1 MCIFALILG
10 IFGTLMAL
18 IGIVF
23 SLMRVYN
30 TEPLSTF
37 IILIFITIFVLIG
50 AGIGIYGIVRI
61 IKRNPEILECN
72 MRQQRLRDAIIRAYD
87 LQHLADSAVS
97 IVASLLVFRDFDDDE
112 PVISITSSD
121 EMILEWHGHEM
132 QIESAL
138 DIMER
143 IGYIQPT
150 DFEATYGRW

>member
-61 IKRNPEILECN
+61 IKRNPEILE
-72 MRQQRLRDAIIRAYD
+72 M
-87 LQHLADSAVS
+87 
-97 IVASLLVFRDFDDDE
+97 
-112 PVISITSSD
+112 
-121 EMILEWHGHEM
+121 
-132 QIESAL
+132 
-138 DIMER
+138 
-143 IGYIQPT
+143 
-150 DFEATYGRW
+150 